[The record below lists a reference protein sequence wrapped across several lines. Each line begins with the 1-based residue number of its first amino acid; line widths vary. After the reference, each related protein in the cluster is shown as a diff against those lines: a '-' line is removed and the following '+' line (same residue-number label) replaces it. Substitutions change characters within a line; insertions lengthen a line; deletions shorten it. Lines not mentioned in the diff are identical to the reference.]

1 MNTPLTDPMLR
12 DLRRLPVTA
21 PDKIHSTSV
30 RARCHAALGRRRR
43 TEIRREAGTR
53 LSRRYDLAIV
63 GGFTL
68 VYLLL
73 VIYDALSAYGVV

>member
-1 MNTPLTDPMLR
+1 MNTPLTDPLLR
-12 DLRRLPVTA
+12 GLQRLPAPA
-21 PDKIHSTSV
+21 PDDIHSTSV
-30 RARCHAALGRRRR
+30 RARCHAALARRRR
-43 TEIRREAGTR
+43 AEIRRADAR
-53 LSRRYDLAIV
+53 RSRPYDMAVV